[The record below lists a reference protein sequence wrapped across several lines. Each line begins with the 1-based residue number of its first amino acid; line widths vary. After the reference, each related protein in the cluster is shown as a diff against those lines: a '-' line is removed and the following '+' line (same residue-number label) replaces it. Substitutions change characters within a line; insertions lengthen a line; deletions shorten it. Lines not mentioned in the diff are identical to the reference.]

1 MKKSFIILLTVLVT
15 VLFIGPAHSQMKKLG
30 QTGLQFLKLDV
41 SPREA
46 AMGGAYTMAGQD
58 ATAMF
63 SNPSGMALS
72 QTSAD
77 IFIGRINWFAD
88 IAYNALAIMK
98 SFDEWGTFGVSF
110 MNADYGQII
119 GTRVADTEKGYEET
133 GDVGVDAYVVGLSYA
148 RALTNKFTIGA
159 QVKYTY
165 QHLGGN
171 RFPDGSWVNN
181 EVDGFAFDFGT
192 IFYPGWKSFGF
203 GVAITNFSSDY
214 KYQEEN
220 FSLPL
225 TFKVGVMMDM
235 LDFMGEHQNPLL
247 LAIDAVHPRDYTER
261 IHLGL
266 EYVYM
271 NIFSLRGGYK
281 FNYDEEGVTAGLGVQ
296 YTFSDITGKLDYA
309 YGDFGVFDA
318 VHRFS
323 FGIGF

>member
-1 MKKSFIILLTVLVT
+1 MKKSFIIILTLLLA

-30 QTGLQFLKLDV
+30 QAGLQFLKLDV

-46 AMGGAYTMAGQD
+46 AMAGAYTLAGTD

-63 SNPSGMALS
+63 SNPAGLAMSKTSG
-72 QTSAD
+72 D
-77 IFIGRINWFAD
+77 VFIGRINWFAE
-88 IAYNALAIMK
+88 ITYNAIAAMYN
-98 SFDEWGTFGVSF
+98 FQEWGTIGVSF

-119 GTRVADTEKGYEET
+119 GTRVAATEKGFVET
-133 GDVGVDAYVVGLSYA
+133 GDVGVDAYVIGFTYA

-171 RFPDGSWVNN
+171 VFPDGSWVKN

-203 GVAITNFSSDY
+203 GVAITNFSGDF

-247 LAIDAVHPRDYTER
+247 LAVDAVHPRDYTER
-261 IHLGL
+261 IHVGL
-266 EYVYM
+266 EYLYM
-271 NIFSLRGGYK
+271 DMFAIRGGYK
-281 FNYDEEGVTAGLGVQ
+281 FNYDEEGITAGLGVN
-296 YTFSDITGKLDYA
+296 YTFSGITGKIDYA